1 MDNKDDIIVELQNEQ
16 KKRLAYAKAM
26 VNMPLETIVK
36 TTKSAM
42 IQKYSKDT
50 IKGYLE
56 RPKTYEPKMR
66 EVVDYLCTISPQFCR
81 IIDYLPNMAMITP
94 FVKQKMYSYKND
106 SKKEKDFIKMC
117 EYYDTLNIKSTC
129 VDILKNVCKYG
140 IYYGVEVEGT
150 YSNFYKRLEP
160 NLCKIIGV
168 SERGYEI
175 AFDMSY
181 FNNNEFVL
189 ENGYPKIF
197 QSLYNDYKAG
207 KKTLE
212 GLKLEAKWQPL
223 PIETTF
229 VVKWDTT
236 NLDYSIPPYLNIYA
250 KLYLLDEYEAL
261 NLAKTTAENYTL
273 IGLKIPR
280 NEDGKVDSYSV
291 SNDMIDMTTFML
303 DQSLPDYMG
312 YFTTPTDIEVV
323 KGSSASDKSIDNVD
337 RATKTMW
344 NSLGLSE
351 AMFGVENNT
360 EGTLSYSIK
369 ADEQQL
375 FSVYRQIERHY
386 DYKFK
391 EEFKNMFKFVLL
403 DTTWF
408 NINELFQRY
417 MSSAQFSVP
426 VAIII
431 PLLLGFDITDINDL
445 PLYQDEIFNIYETW
459 RALESSYTNTGD
471 EGGRPTNKE
480 QSDNKTDSNS
490 DVKSTTSSSNSN
502 GGDA

>member
-1 MDNKDDIIVELQNEQ
+1 MDNKDDMIVELKEQ
-16 KKRLAYAKAM
+16 QKMHLNYAKAM
-26 VNMPLETIVK
+26 TNIPLETIVK
-36 TTKSAM
+36 STKSAM
-42 IQKYSKDT
+42 IKKYTKEE
-50 IKGYLE
+50 IKSYLE
-56 RPKTYEPKMR
+56 KPKTYEAKMR

-94 FVKQKMYSYKND
+94 FVKQKMYMYKND
-106 SKKEKDFIKMC
+106 SKKEKDFLKMC
-117 EYYDTLNIKSTC
+117 EYYDSLNIKGTS
-129 VDILKNVCKYG
+129 VEVLKNVCKYG
-140 IYYGVEVEGT
+140 IYYGVEVEGA
-150 YSNFYKRLEP
+150 YSKFYKRLEP
-160 NLCKIIGV
+160 NLCKIIGI
-168 SERGYEI
+168 SEAGYEI

-181 FNNNEFVL
+181 FNNNEYVL
-189 ENGYPKIF
+189 ENGYPKEF
-197 QSLYNDYKAG
+197 QSMYRDYQNG
-207 KKTLE
+207 TKTLE
-212 GLKLEAKWQPL
+212 GLKLDAKWQPV
-223 PIETTF
+223 PIEISY

-236 NLDYSIPPYLNIYA
+236 NLDYSIPPYLNVYA

-273 IGLKIPR
+273 IGLKIPS
-280 NEDGKVDSYSV
+280 NDDGKVDSYSV
-291 SNDMIDMTTFML
+291 SNDMIDMTTYML

-323 KGSSASDKSIDNVD
+323 KGSSANDKSIDNVD

-351 AMFGVENNT
+351 SMFGVEDTT
-360 EGTLSYSIK
+360 EGTLAYSTK

-375 FSVYRQIERHY
+375 FSIYRQIEKHY

-391 EEFKNMFKFVLL
+391 EEFKNMFKFTLL

-408 NINELFQRY
+408 NITEIFQRY

-445 PLYQDEIFNIYETW
+445 PLYQDQIFDIYNQW
-459 RALESSYTNTGD
+459 RALQSSYTTTGEVGN
-471 EGGRPTNKE
+471 EGGAPSNKE
-480 QSDNKTDSNS
+480 KREGT
-490 DVKSTTSSSNSN
+490 SNSN
-502 GGDA
+502 SNNGGDI

>member
-1 MDNKDDIIVELQNEQ
+1 MDNKDDMIAELKEEQ

-36 TTKSAM
+36 STKSS
-42 IQKYSKDT
+42 IVQKYGKDT

-56 RPKTYEPKMR
+56 APTRYENKMR

-81 IIDYLPNMAMITP
+81 IIEYLPNMAMITP
-94 FVKQKMYSYKND
+94 FVKQKLSAYGNKNAA
-106 SKKEKDFIKMC
+106 KKEKDFLKMC
-117 EYYDTLNIKSTC
+117 EYVDGLNIRNTC
-129 VDILKNVCKYG
+129 DEVLRNVCKYG
-140 IYYGVEVEGT
+140 IYYGIEVEGT

-160 NLCKIIGV
+160 NLCKIIGI

-181 FNNNEFVL
+181 FDNNTYVL

-197 QSLYNDYKAG
+197 QSLYNDYKAR

-212 GLKLEAKWQPL
+212 GLKLEPKWQPL
-223 PIETTF
+223 PIEITF

-236 NLDYSIPPYLNIYA
+236 NLDYSIPPYLNVYS
-250 KLYLLDEYEAL
+250 KLYILDEYEAL

-273 IGLKIPR
+273 IGLKIPH
-280 NEDGKVDSYSV
+280 NEDGKVDSFSV
-291 SNDMIDMTTFML
+291 SNEMVDMTAYML
-303 DQSLPDYMG
+303 DQSLPEYMG

-351 AMFGVENNT
+351 AIFGVENT
-360 EGTLSYSIK
+360 TQGTLEYSIK
-369 ADEQQL
+369 ADEQQIFKL
-375 FSVYRQIERHY
+375 YRQIERHF
-386 DYKFK
+386 DYKLK
-391 EEFKNMFKFVLL
+391 EEFKNLFKFKLL

-408 NINELFQRY
+408 NIGEMFQRY
-417 MSSAQFSVP
+417 MSASQFSVP

-431 PLLLGFDITDINDL
+431 PLLLGFDMTDINDL
-445 PLYQDEIFNIYETW
+445 PMYQEEIFKIFDTW
-459 RALESSYTNTGD
+459 RALESSYTSSGTSD
-471 EGGRPTNKE
+471 EGGRPTNQE
-480 QSDNKTDSNS
+480 ASTNKTDSNEEIK
-490 DVKSTTSSSNSN
+490 DTSN
-502 GGDA
+502 GGEA